1 MIYVE
6 KSIVSNDNTKVTYY
20 IANPEAKKTVIIING
35 LGGSFNI
42 WEKLIDFFPN
52 YRWISWDYRGL
63 YKSEA
68 PINRTDVT
76 LTNHLQDLE
85 VIWEAETLDKA
96 IFLSWSLGGQVLLN
110 TYKHHPQ
117 WFEAILFFSASYKQ
131 FFKEMIY
138 FIPKLYK
145 FEKNIFSTIEKF
157 HKYYSF
163 LLKKVTKIP
172 SIIYY
177 MKKLRW
183 INDSIENNYFK
194 KIVDEYANLDMGIY
208 FTIIK
213 EMNDTSFEDLL
224 DRIDIP
230 VFISA
235 GTSDYFIP
243 FKHSKKMA
251 EKIKNSTFLEVYH
264 GTHYHFIE
272 FPELINLDV
281 KKFFRDNFLI

>member
-1 MIYVE
+1 MKYIE
-6 KSIVSNDNTKVTYY
+6 KTIVSKDNTKIAYY
-20 IANPEAKKTVIIING
+20 IANPEAEKTVVIVNG

-42 WEKLIDFFPN
+42 WEKLINSFPN

-63 YKSEA
+63 YKSDI
-68 PINRTDVT
+68 PVNRTDVT
-76 LTNHLQDLE
+76 LVNHLQDLE
-85 VIWEAETLDKA
+85 TIWESEKLDKA

-110 TYKHHPQ
+110 TYKNHPE
-117 WFEAILFFSASYKQ
+117 WFEAILFISSSYKH
-131 FFKEMIY
+131 FFKEMTH

-172 SIIYY
+172 SIIFY

-183 INDSIENNYFK
+183 INDAIDDSYFK
-194 KIVDEYANLDMGIY
+194 KIVDEYVNLDMGIY
-208 FTIIK
+208 FNIVK
-213 EMNDTSFEDLL
+213 EMNDTSFDDLL
-224 DRIDIP
+224 EKIDIP

-243 FKHSKKMA
+243 FEHSKKMKD
-251 EKIKNSTFLEVYH
+251 KIKNSMFLEVYH

-272 FPELINLDV
+272 FPEMISLAI
-281 KKFFRDNFLI
+281 KKFFRENSL